1 MSRIFKALAA
11 MVTTVALALT
21 GTAAFAETISGG
33 GASFMGTFQQTCAA
47 GFSTHSVSYASSS
60 SGTGRAQFATGAF
73 DFGGSEDPV
82 APGERQRPA
91 FYHIPV
97 VAGPIVIAYN
107 VKGVSGLRLDNAA
120 IGEIWRGGISKWN
133 DKKIQALNPGAKLP
147 NKNIVVIYR
156 SSNSGTTGNFTGYL
170 ALNKVSGWT
179 RNGVLTTGNGVGA
192 PSGSLGFTSNQQVV
206 TALKQTANSI
216 AYADLGDLQAQK
228 VRTFASVK
236 NPNGEFV
243 APSTATAAR
252 FIAKNN
258 NVQPSGLVG
267 MQWDRKIKGA
277 YNLVAISYQLVPNK
291 DNYITLTGNRMS
303 ASKAAAVEDY
313 TKYLLNTCGPKEA
326 AKLGYIP
333 ISGKILAKARE
344 LAELIS

>member
-1 MSRIFKALAA
+1 MSRIFKAFAV
-11 MVTTVALALT
+11 MVSTFALALT

-47 GFSTHSVSYASSS
+47 GYSTHSVSYAASS

-91 FYHIPV
+91 FFHIPV
-97 VAGPIVIAYN
+97 ISAPIVIAYN
-107 VKGVSGLRLDNAA
+107 VKGLSGLRLDNAA
-120 IGEIWRGGISKWN
+120 IGQIWRGDIKKWN
-133 DKKIQALNPGAKLP
+133 DKKIQALNPGVSLP

-156 SSNSGTTGNFTGYL
+156 SSNSGTTGNFSGYL
-170 ALNKVSGWT
+170 TANKVSGWK
-179 RNGVLTTGNGVGA
+179 RNGVLTTANGKGA
-192 PSGSLGFTSNQQVV
+192 PTGSLGFTSNQQVV

-216 AYADLGDLQAQK
+216 AYADLADLQAQK

-236 NPNGEFV
+236 NPAGEFV
-243 APSTATAAR
+243 SPSTATAAR

-267 MQWDRKIKGA
+267 LQWDRKIKGA
-277 YNLVAISYQLVPNK
+277 YNLVAISYQLVPDK
-291 DNYITLTGNRMS
+291 SNYRTLTGNMMS
-303 ASKAAAVEDY
+303 SAKAAAVEDY
-313 TKYLLNTCGPKEA
+313 TKYLLNTCGPKQA

-333 ISGKILAKARE
+333 IGGKILAKARE
-344 LAELIS
+344 LAEQIS

>member
-1 MSRIFKALAA
+1 MSRIFKAFAVL
-11 MVTTVALALT
+11 VTTVALAMT

-47 GFSTHSVSYASSS
+47 GYSAHNVSYASSS

-82 APGERQRPA
+82 RPGERQRPA

-107 VKGVSGLRLDNAA
+107 VQGVSALRLDNAA
-120 IGEIWRGGISKWN
+120 IGQIWRGDIKKWN
-133 DKKIQALNPGAKLP
+133 DKKIQALNPGVKLP

-156 SSNSGTTGNFTGYL
+156 SSNSGTTGNFSGYL
-170 ALNKVSGWT
+170 TANKVKGWT
-179 RNGVLTTGNGVGA
+179 RNGVLTTANGKGA

-206 TALKQTANSI
+206 TALKSTKNSI
-216 AYADLGDLQAQK
+216 AYADLADLQAQK

-236 NPNGEFV
+236 NPAGEFV
-243 APSTATAAR
+243 APSTATASRFLAR
-252 FIAKNN
+252 NN

-267 MQWDRKIKGA
+267 LQWDRKIKGA
-277 YNLVAISYQLVPNK
+277 YNLVAISYQLVPNR
-291 DNYITLTGNRMS
+291 DNLRTLTGNMMS
-303 ASKAAAVEDY
+303 STKAAAVEDY
-313 TKYLLNTCGPKEA
+313 TKYLLNTCGPKQA
-326 AKLGYIP
+326 AKLGYLP
-333 ISGKILAKARE
+333 MSGKILAKARE